1 MKYIMVGFTYPVLF
15 SNEIQHSTEAAG
27 RKCSSAGFVRI
38 VDGKADV
45 FGSSISLGLEPQ
57 PEDAALIDLLLKD
70 KL

>member
-15 SNEIQHSTEAAG
+15 SNEIPHFKEAAG

-38 VDGKADV
+38 VDGKAET
-45 FGSSISLGLEPQ
+45 FGSSISLGLTPQ